1 MDLAMAKRDGILHAR
16 HRDVPCHSLRAH
28 AREHHASTGHQNE
41 RMDSALTE
49 DESVLDDF
57 VGKYTLRPQTRKTNQ
72 HYPSA
77 WIDHDTTG
85 DFDPNEEER
94 KARNERHRARLHQ
107 RQGYVAALGDN
118 GEVNPSERTTP
129 AKSPK
134 VITALKFP
142 SESGRA
148 ALRAC
153 LGKPPSRSLLPHHDF
168 SDGYRTRGRTKPSKL
183 APGNNVSDGALSS
196 VLDLPIDLTGH
207 PVARGCWG
215 CLSLK
220 IRCPLL
226 DDERAWPCYTCMED
240 ENDCELVTPAKHK
253 RACEGCKRRRLT
265 CSYTYTLE
273 HSQPCQ
279 GCAGGG
285 HACIAGPDKDLIPT
299 RLRYDRD
306 WVKDPLPPPKKPK
319 KLKTYWTCTI
329 GEDCTACEM
338 ASAIC
343 IPEQTTVPPQAA
355 LATPQKRGPVET
367 QPEPPKKRARTE
379 ITLTADQTPT
389 KQAKAGKT
397 ASVKSTAAHLSES
410 PGITKTITTKLC
422 HPITFNAVEA
432 ARALPCNF
440 CDGSS
445 TAILGLDAKEV
456 EVIDW
461 KDGRGLTEISGGH
474 TADGHPSTRVC
485 TTCTMQRM
493 TTIMCAKHDL
503 RPTRAARLKI
513 LDPDGAITTL
523 FSGKV
528 RAKDHWCSLCPALA
542 MYECETPGAI
552 DVYGDPSCGC
562 GLQLCETCML
572 SLTGL
577 YDGDLQEMLGELRDD
592 FSDERPLGLRADWEL
607 LKEEGLLMRYVLG
620 ASQQLG

>member
-1 MDLAMAKRDGILHAR
+1 MAKQDGISHPP
-16 HRDVPCHSLRAH
+16 HRDVPCRSLRAH
-28 AREHHASTGHQNE
+28 AREHRASTGHQDE
-41 RMDSALTE
+41 RMDPALTE

-72 HYPSA
+72 HHPSA

-85 DFDPNEEER
+85 DFDPDEEER
-94 KARNERHRARLHQ
+94 KVRNERHRARLRQ
-107 RQGYVAALGDN
+107 RQGYGAALGDN
-118 GEVNPSERTTP
+118 GEVTPSERTTP
-129 AKSPK
+129 AKFPK
-134 VITALKFP
+134 VILALKFP

-153 LGKPPSRSLLPHHDF
+153 LGKPPSRSLLLHHDF
-168 SDGYRTRGRTKPSKL
+168 SDGYRTRGRTQLSKL
-183 APGNNVSDGALSS
+183 TPGNNVSDGALSN
-196 VLDLPIDLTGH
+196 VLDQPIDLTGH
-207 PVARGCWG
+207 PFARGCRG
-215 CLSLK
+215 CLSLN

-226 DDERAWPCYTCMED
+226 DDERAWPCLTCLED

-265 CSYTYTLE
+265 CSYTYTLD
-273 HSQPCQ
+273 HSQPCL
-279 GCAGGG
+279 GCADGG
-285 HACIAGPDKDLIPT
+285 HTCIAGPDKDLTPT

-319 KLKTYWTCTI
+319 KLKTYWTCMQCREGCRECSFSAGTI

-355 LATPQKRGPVET
+355 LATPQKRSLTEN
-367 QPEPPKKRARTE
+367 QPEPPKKRMRTHS
-379 ITLTADQTPT
+379 TLVADQTPT
-389 KQAKAGKT
+389 KQAKAAKT
-397 ASVKSTAAHLSES
+397 ASTIEATAAPLPES
-410 PGITKTITTKLC
+410 PGITKTITTRLC
-422 HPITFNAVEA
+422 HPITFNAEETPG
-432 ARALPCNF
+432 ALLCSF

-445 TAILGLDAKEV
+445 NAILGLDAKEV

-461 KDGRGLTEISGGH
+461 EDGRGLTEISSGH
-474 TADGHPSTRVC
+474 TSDGQPQTRIC

-493 TTIMCAKHDL
+493 TTIMCAKHEL
-503 RPTRAARLKI
+503 RLNRAAKLKI

-523 FSGKV
+523 FSGRV

-552 DVYGDPSCGC
+552 DVYGEPS
-562 GLQLCETCML
+562 
-572 SLTGL
+572 
-577 YDGDLQEMLGELRDD
+577 
-592 FSDERPLGLRADWEL
+592 
-607 LKEEGLLMRYVLG
+607 
-620 ASQQLG
+620 